1 LLQFETTVVVGAKIV
16 QELFK
21 DEQYEDGETS

>member
-16 QELFK
+16 HELFK